1 MRQPDDEIAENA
13 GPFLLPGYG
22 CAAFATCR
30 TGSQSLTAA
39 LLHCP
44 SWSCLV
50 PIPLAVMNRNL
61 RRSFHQSRLDRS
73 VEVLQRRLVA
83 AEQHVVLGAGI
94 EAPLHPFRERKILL

>member
-1 MRQPDDEIAENA
+1 MRQPDGEIAENA
-13 GPFLLPGYG
+13 GHSSSQDTGAQL
-22 CAAFATCR
+22 FATCR

-50 PIPLAVMNRNL
+50 PIPLAEMYRNL

-94 EAPLHPFRERKILL
+94 EAPLHPFR